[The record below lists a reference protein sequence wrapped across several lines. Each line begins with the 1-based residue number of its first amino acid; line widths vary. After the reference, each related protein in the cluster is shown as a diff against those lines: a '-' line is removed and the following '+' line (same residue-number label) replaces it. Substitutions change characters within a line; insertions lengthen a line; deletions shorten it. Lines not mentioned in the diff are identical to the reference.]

1 MGCGSTGINLLTR
14 RHFFEA
20 AAVQAGFALT
30 ALADPE
36 KAGMGI
42 AWTSYMTVAKPKDA
56 LEFLARCHA
65 LGAAGIQAPLN
76 GDLQQLR
83 ARAEQWG
90 MYVEGMV
97 PLPAAGAT
105 AAFEKSI
112 QDAKAAGALC
122 VRAGALSG
130 RRYESFA
137 SLADWTKFVSDSQR
151 RIEAALPI
159 LDKYKMPL
167 ALENHKDWTADEMV
181 ALLKAHSSEYLG
193 VCLDFGNNIA
203 LLDDPMN
210 VAEMLAPF
218 TLATHVKDMGVEWY
232 NDGFL
237 LSEMVLG
244 QGFLDL
250 PRMLALVRRAR
261 PATRF
266 SLEMITRDPL
276 QVPCLSEK
284 YWIPFPDRNGVFL
297 ARTMQL
303 VQKYKSAKALP
314 RISGLSREAQ
324 LQAEQENVRAS
335 MEYAREKLKL

>member
-1 MGCGSTGINLLTR
+1 LTR
-14 RHFFEA
+14 RHFLEA
-20 AAVQAGFALT
+20 AAVPVGLALT
-30 ALADPE
+30 ALADQE
-36 KAGMGI
+36 KTGMGI
-42 AWTSYMTVAKPKDA
+42 AWTSFMTVAKPKDA
-56 LEFLARCHA
+56 LEFLIHCHG
-65 LGAAGIQAPLN
+65 LGASGIQAPLN
-76 GDLQQLR
+76 GDLRQLR
-83 ARAEQWG
+83 ARAEQLG

-97 PLPAAGAT
+97 QLPAGDT
-105 AAFEKSI
+105 SGFEKNI
-112 QDAKAAGALC
+112 QDAKAAGAVC

-137 SLADWTKFVSDSQR
+137 SLADWTKFVSDSQKK
-151 RIEAALPI
+151 IEAALPI
-159 LDKYKMPL
+159 LEKYKMPL

-181 ALLKAHSSEYLG
+181 ALLKSHSSEYLG
-193 VCLDFGNNIA
+193 VCLDFGNNIS

-210 VAEMLAPF
+210 VAEMLVPF
-218 TLATHVKDMGVEWY
+218 TIATHVKDMGVEWY

-276 QVPCLSEK
+276 QVPCFTEK
-284 YWIPFPDRNGVFL
+284 YWVAFPDRNGVFL

-303 VQKYKSAKALP
+303 VQKFKSVKPLP
-314 RISGLSREAQ
+314 RISGLAREAQ
-324 LQAEQENVRAS
+324 LETEQGNVRAS
-335 MEYAREKLKL
+335 IRYAQEKLQL

>member
-1 MGCGSTGINLLTR
+1 LTR
-14 RHFFEA
+14 RHFLEA
-20 AAVQAGFALT
+20 AAIPAGLAFT
-30 ALADPE
+30 ARADQE

-56 LEFLARCHA
+56 LEFLTRCHA
-65 LGAAGIQAPLN
+65 LGAAGIQTPLN
-76 GDLQQLR
+76 GDLRQLR
-83 ARAEQWG
+83 ARAEQLG

-97 PLPAAGAT
+97 PLPTGGGT
-105 AAFEKSI
+105 TAFEKSI
-112 QDAKAAGALC
+112 QDAKAAGAVC

-137 SLADWTKFVSDSQR
+137 SLADWNKFVTASR
-151 RIEAALPI
+151 KNIEAALPI
-159 LDKYKMPL
+159 LEKYKMPL

-181 ALLKAHSSEYLG
+181 ALMKSRASEYLG
-193 VCLDFGNNIA
+193 VCLDFGNNIS

-218 TLATHVKDMGVEWY
+218 TIATHVKDMGVEWY

-250 PRMLALVRRAR
+250 PRMISLIRKAR
-261 PATRF
+261 PTTRF

-276 QVPCLSEK
+276 QVPCLTEK
-284 YWIPFPDRNGVFL
+284 YWLTFPDRNGVFL

-303 VQKYKSAKALP
+303 VQKYKSAKPLP

-324 LQAEQENVRAS
+324 LEAEQANVRAS
-335 MEYAREKLKL
+335 MEYAREKLSS